1 MLKRNDKGGTLAA
14 RRQQAGAVLTSDP
27 SLELI
32 PPGDAT
38 MNFSAASS
46 PISEKQRSVYA
57 DILSQAVTGELIGMA
72 NYAAM
77 VRLCR
82 DIAGQRDAL
91 QRAMTELAHS
101 EMFSRAARELG
112 VTLIVNVEAPYWH
125 RIRDSFLC
133 HVDAGD
139 SIACLVIQEVMLE
152 SFAVSLYHAVGEVPY
167 QPLATVFRAVA
178 DQEEGHVDH
187 AIEEL
192 QAALAA
198 DRDGFEKK
206 LENLHDE
213 VMTTLAEMLSAK
225 DSVGHCGL
233 CRGDCVKG
241 SLQEV
246 GLDRATLRG
255 LALNHYLRALDRIG
269 VRGDRSLRWVARLPV

>member
-1 MLKRNDKGGTLAA
+1 
-14 RRQQAGAVLTSDP
+14 
-27 SLELI
+27 
-32 PPGDAT
+32 
-38 MNFSAASS
+38 MNASAASS
-46 PISEKQRSVYA
+46 NISEKQRSVYA

-77 VRLCR
+77 VRLYR
-82 DIAGQRDAL
+82 DVAAQRDAL

-112 VTLIVNVEAPYWH
+112 VTPIVNLEAPYWH
-125 RIRDSFLC
+125 RIRDSFLR

-167 QPLATVFRAVA
+167 RPLATVFRAVG

-198 DRDGFEKK
+198 DRDGFEEK
-206 LENLHDE
+206 LEKLHDE
-213 VMTTLAEMLSAK
+213 VMTTLAEMLAAK

-233 CRGDCVKG
+233 CHGDCVKG
-241 SLQEV
+241 SLREV

-269 VRGDRSLRWVARLPV
+269 VRGERSLRWVARLPV